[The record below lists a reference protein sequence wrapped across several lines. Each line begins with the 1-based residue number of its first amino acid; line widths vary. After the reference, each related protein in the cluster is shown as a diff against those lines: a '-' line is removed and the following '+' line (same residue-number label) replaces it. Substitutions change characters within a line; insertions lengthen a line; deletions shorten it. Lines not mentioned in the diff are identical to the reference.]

1 MCYLYLWFPLSLQKI
16 NISKEN
22 FSEVD
27 VAFLW
32 ELPIEGILEER
43 DDWKIYFLEKHSEE
57 IKSFFVDKN
66 LPNLDLTPVP
76 NKNWNAMWESNY
88 APVLVKNVAHILAP
102 FHKKPKDSLPQI
114 IIKPSMAFGTGHH
127 ETTYGLLHLLNEL
140 DLNNKT
146 VLDMGCGSGILG
158 IFAEKRQAKEII
170 MVDNDSNC
178 VNNCHENVKQ
188 NSCTKSKIWQGSID
202 RVGHLYFD
210 VIISNITK
218 NVNLEFLP
226 LYCKMLRKN
235 GVLLMSGFLSS
246 DDKSLSKLAQKFG
259 LKKQN
264 EFKKNEWC
272 AIQFG

>member
-1 MCYLYLWFPLSLQKI
+1 MGYLYLWNPLNLQKI
-16 NISKEN
+16 NIAKEN

-32 ELPIEGILEER
+32 ELPIEGILEEH
-43 DDWKIYFLEKHSEE
+43 DEWQIYFLEKHSEE
-57 IKSFFVDKN
+57 IKAFFANKN
-66 LPNLDLTPVP
+66 LQNLDLTSLPH
-76 NKNWNAMWESNY
+76 KNWNTMWESNY
-88 APVLVKNVAHILAP
+88 APVLVKNAAHILAP
-102 FHKKPKDSLPQI
+102 FHNKPKDSLPQI

-127 ETTYGLLHLLNEL
+127 ETTYGLLHLLNAL
-140 DLNNKT
+140 DLKNKT

-158 IFAEKRQAKEII
+158 IFAEKRQAREII
-170 MVDNDSNC
+170 LVDNDSNC
-178 VNNCHENVKQ
+178 VNNCNENIKL
-188 NSCTKSKIWQGSID
+188 NNCTKSKIWQGSID
-202 RVGHLYFD
+202 HARHLYFD

-246 DDKSLSKLAQKFG
+246 DDESLLTLAQKFG